1 MNTIVR
7 EKCDLLIKNKDTLR
21 QFFRLD
27 GDMMMLAGSSFYVG
41 IDVEA
46 DADKIKY
53 CEQILKKNTKMLSE
67 FQFFVKWLLPKI
79 HKII

>member
-41 IDVEA
+41 I
-46 DADKIKY
+46 
-53 CEQILKKNTKMLSE
+53 C
-67 FQFFVKWLLPKI
+67 
-79 HKII
+79 

>member
-21 QFFRLD
+21 QVFRLD

-46 DADKIKY
+46 NADKIKY
-53 CEQILKKNTKMLSE
+53 CEQILKRTQRC
-67 FQFFVKWLLPKI
+67 FQSFVEM
-79 HKII
+79 

>member
-21 QFFRLD
+21 QVFRLD

-46 DADKIKY
+46 KEHKDAFRVSWK
-53 CEQILKKNTKMLSE
+53 CENSSSL
-67 FQFFVKWLLPKI
+67 
-79 HKII
+79 